1 MSNSVGGCCFC
12 WLVIDLVI
20 GDEQRSTC
28 MKKMGIIQN
37 YTCPVKSIA
46 VFRYSNQGKGNQEIQ
61 EDVTFAN
68 TKFCDFQ
75 NPVHKKTYQYN
86 ESKRRSSSR
95 SKRGK
100 PST

>member
-28 MKKMGIIQN
+28 TSMKKMGI
-37 YTCPVKSIA
+37 TCPVKSIA
-46 VFRYSNQGKGNQEIQ
+46 VPYSNQGKGNQEIQ